1 MYQEIC
7 SGQFILNF
15 KKGCIKTRFTKQACK
30 TLLLHKKFI
39 LPSLIILYFSL
50 LLELTHW
57 ISLLNELMILKL
69 KGLKQNKLISIW
81 KIYYISQNLDT
92 FTLVTIILQ
101 NEVVSQEC
109 LIIKLCEALLT
120 DNQSINT
127 NKFYLQKKLSQGDIY
142 YKVKTL

>member
-50 LLELTHW
+50 LLELTHR
-57 ISLLNELMILKL
+57 ISLLNEMNDFKTKRIKT
-69 KGLKQNKLISIW
+69 KQI
-81 KIYYISQNLDT
+81 
-92 FTLVTIILQ
+92 
-101 NEVVSQEC
+101 
-109 LIIKLCEALLT
+109 
-120 DNQSINT
+120 
-127 NKFYLQKKLSQGDIY
+127 DIY
-142 YKVKTL
+142 LKDILHFPEP